1 MGIAPV
7 VDFWVD
13 KTVGF
18 AVSDEDVVGLRND
31 GFDPLAAFGADLDF
45 LAFVLAIGR
54 DRSVLVND
62 PLMLAIIA
70 FLQGAGLGGFV
81 PVASVIRLPFGGVIG
96 LEVLILG

>member
-1 MGIAPV
+1 MGIAAV

-13 KTVGF
+13 EPIGF
-18 AVSDEDVVGLRND
+18 AVSDEGVVGLRSG
-31 GFDPLAAFGADLDF
+31 GFDSLTAFGADFDF